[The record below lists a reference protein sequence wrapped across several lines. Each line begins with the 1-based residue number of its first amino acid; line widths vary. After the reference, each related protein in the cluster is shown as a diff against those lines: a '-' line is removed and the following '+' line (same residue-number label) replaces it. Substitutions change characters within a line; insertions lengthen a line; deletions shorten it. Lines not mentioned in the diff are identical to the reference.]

1 MKKLIKL
8 FTTALLCLTL
18 LAATL
23 GLSACSDKEKVITI
37 GASPTP
43 HAEILK
49 DVVAGLLEKEGYT
62 LKVTEYNDY
71 VLPNTAVENGDL
83 DANYFQH
90 NLYMEDFNATRN
102 THLKAVA
109 NVHYEPFAIYRGTY
123 KSGDL
128 SGLPNGSKVLIPND
142 GTNEARAL
150 YLLQQSG
157 LITLKADV
165 VSSKVT
171 KLDITSNPK
180 NLDIVELEAAQVPIS
195 LQDGAIGV
203 INGNYALGNGLKLED
218 AIATEDAT
226 SENTTQ
232 YVNVIAVKVGNENSA
247 KIQALVKAI
256 TGDEVKAYIQ
266 EKYNG
271 AVVTVF

>member
-1 MKKLIKL
+1 MKKLIKIL
-8 FTTALLCLTL
+8 TAALLCITLSVAALSLT
-18 LAATL
+18 
-23 GLSACSDKEKVITI
+23 ACSNNDKVIKI

-43 HAEILK
+43 HAEVLK

-62 LKVTEYNDY
+62 LEVTEYGDY

-90 NLYMEDFNATRN
+90 NLYLEDFNTTRN
-102 THLKAVA
+102 THIKAVA

-123 KSGDL
+123 TSGNLSDL
-128 SGLPNGSKVLIPND
+128 PSGSKVLVPND

-150 YLLQQSG
+150 FLLQQAG
-157 LITLKADV
+157 LITLKDDV
-165 VSSKVT
+165 VSSTAT
-171 KLDITSNPK
+171 KLDIVSNPK
-180 NLDIVELEAAQVPIS
+180 NLDIVELEAAQVPLS

-203 INGNYALGNGLKLED
+203 VNGNYALGNGLKLED
-218 AIATEDAT
+218 AIISEDAT
-226 SENTTQ
+226 SDNVTQ
-232 YVNVIAVKVGNENSA
+232 YVNVIAVKDGSENSA
-247 KIQALVKAI
+247 KIQALVKAVLS
-256 TGDEVKAYIQ
+256 DEVKEYIR